1 MWIRDTPSAC
11 VTLAFTYPHV
21 LAILTSNSFLSM
33 MITYSHVPDEA
44 RMNDQEASYLVSID
58 LIFVFIKRKKK
69 LFPIPQSYQKCF
81 WIHEIDLSFKND
93 FHNCKF
99 GPYFDPSIFITSFGQ
114 RMMIS
119 STTLCLKTNLL
130 KFHQG

>member
-11 VTLAFTYPHV
+11 VTLAFIYPHV

-58 LIFVFIKRKKK
+58 LIFVFIKRKKR

-81 WIHEIDLSFKND
+81 
-93 FHNCKF
+93 
-99 GPYFDPSIFITSFGQ
+99 
-114 RMMIS
+114 
-119 STTLCLKTNLL
+119 
-130 KFHQG
+130 

>member
-44 RMNDQEASYLVSID
+44 RMNNQEASYLVSIH
-58 LIFVFIKRKKK
+58 LIFVFLKRKKK
-69 LFPIPQSYQKCF
+69 LFPIPQSFQKCF
-81 WIHEIDLSFKND
+81 WVHEINLSFKND
-93 FHNCKF
+93 FQNSKF
-99 GPYFDPSIFITSFGQ
+99 GSYFDPSIFITSFRQ
-114 RMMIS
+114 RRMIS
-119 STTLCLKTNLL
+119 STTPCLKTNLL
-130 KFHQG
+130 KFHQH